1 MVLPGKLT
9 TYLASARPLIAS
21 ANANSETA
29 RYILNAKAGL
39 VVAPEDPKAL
49 AQAVLHVYEQ
59 PTLAQTLG
67 QNGRRY
73 AETHFDKGRALE
85 RFATHLEHVARH

>member
-29 RYILNAKAGL
+29 RYIRNAKAGL
-39 VVAPEDPKAL
+39 VVAPEDP
-49 AQAVLHVYEQ
+49 QASARAVSQMYEQ
-59 PTLAQTLG
+59 PSLARTLG
-67 QNGRRY
+67 KNGRQY
-73 AETHFDKGRALE
+73 AETHFDKSRALE
-85 RFATHLEHVARH
+85 RFAVHLENVARH